1 MKIKRNVDLKRIIGK
16 VDNDFNLSE
25 SDWIPRAAAWIID
38 ALSQMKC
45 LPMAKKTRR
54 LQIINR
60 IGIFPCQL
68 NATDIK
74 VFDDY
79 GCEIKQLEAN
89 NSCCNSGFGSKTNV
103 EPSPEIA
110 VIDDTNKT
118 GRNFM
123 KVATIR
129 RADDSRNFVITNNG
143 HIELNFDTDWI
154 NVQSFEPMTYY
165 DDYYDCEVPMVYDNG
180 ILLEAISF
188 YILYKY
194 LSRGSHHPVYDLK
207 SNSPVT
213 NPYIQWKELKSKAI
227 TSVRNDLYNADG
239 WRNFFYNSTFD
250 PRR

>member
-1 MKIKRNVDLKRIIGK
+1 MKIKQNVDLKRIIGK

-45 LPMAKKTRR
+45 LPMAKKNRR
-54 LQIINR
+54 LQIVNR
-60 IGIFPCQL
+60 IALCPCQL

-89 NSCCNSGFGSKTNV
+89 NSCCNSGFGSKANV

-123 KVATIR
+123 RVATIR

-165 DDYYDCEVPMVYDNG
+165 DNYYDCEVPMVY
-180 ILLEAISF
+180 EMVF
-188 YILYKY
+188 Y
-194 LSRGSHHPVYDLK
+194 
-207 SNSPVT
+207 
-213 NPYIQWKELKSKAI
+213 
-227 TSVRNDLYNADG
+227 
-239 WRNFFYNSTFD
+239 
-250 PRR
+250 

>member
-1 MKIKRNVDLKRIIGK
+1 MKIKQNVDMKRIIGK

-54 LQIINR
+54 LQIVNR

-118 GRNFM
+118 GR
-123 KVATIR
+123 
-129 RADDSRNFVITNNG
+129 
-143 HIELNFDTDWI
+143 
-154 NVQSFEPMTYY
+154 
-165 DDYYDCEVPMVYDNG
+165 
-180 ILLEAISF
+180 IL
-188 YILYKY
+188 
-194 LSRGSHHPVYDLK
+194 
-207 SNSPVT
+207 
-213 NPYIQWKELKSKAI
+213 
-227 TSVRNDLYNADG
+227 
-239 WRNFFYNSTFD
+239 
-250 PRR
+250 